1 MEEKK
6 EKTNVQETK
15 KPAKLT
21 YEQLEE
27 AARQIS
33 QQAEAIFKENQQL
46 KAALQQASVSNLYRE
61 LDFRFKVLEN
71 ADMFSTKF
79 LDMCIRNIED
89 TMTPKPEEKEE
100 DGEEEEG

>member
-6 EKTNVQETK
+6 EKTNEQP

-46 KAALQQASVSNLYRE
+46 KAALQQASVANLYRE

-71 ADMFSTKF
+71 ADMFSSKF
-79 LDMCIRNIED
+79 LDMCIKNIEE

-100 DGEEEEG
+100 NGEEEEG

>member
-6 EKTNVQETK
+6 EKINEQP

-46 KAALQQASVSNLYRE
+46 KAALQQASVANLYRE

-71 ADMFSTKF
+71 ADMFSSKF

-89 TMTPKPEEKEE
+89 TMTPKPEEKE
-100 DGEEEEG
+100 DNGEEEEG

>member
-6 EKTNVQETK
+6 EMNQQEDK
-15 KPAKLT
+15 KPAKLS
-21 YEQLEE
+21 YDQLEE

-46 KAALQQASVSNLYRE
+46 KVALQQASVANLYRE

-71 ADMFSTKF
+71 ADMFSSKF
-79 LDMCIRNIED
+79 LDMCIQNIEE
-89 TMTPKPEEKEE
+89 TMTPKPEETKEN
-100 DGEEEEG
+100 GEEGEA

>member
-6 EKTNVQETK
+6 ENINAKSTER
-15 KPAKLT
+15 PAKLT

-46 KAALQQASVSNLYRE
+46 KNALQQASVANLYRE

-79 LDMCIRNIED
+79 LDMCIRNIEE

-100 DGEEEEG
+100 NGEEEEG